1 MVREGYH
8 SISDL
13 YSSEYLRY
21 INNPKNLIHKKEK
34 EKEKTKNKDDIGV
47 NNENKIIRH
56 LSHPTTDNKNKE
68 ENSYIKNK
76 NNNNTNRKENS
87 EELKKNMNQKENKK
101 KDKNKASSKK
111 KKPKPKKR
119 NEGRRAKITVN
130 NLLNNKKLPAQEI
143 IKHISQEIGTEYEK
157 EKNKMKL
164 KVKEILNGTY
174 HEPSQNETIED
185 ISNDIVDLII
195 NEQSEKNNEND
206 IFENENSDDE
216 KNVKEEKEEEK
227 NEKKEEKRRR
237 RKGKINQ
244 KDKGYL
250 SNANSKNVKTILKN
264 KII

>member
-1 MVREGYH
+1 MKLKIQILIFFL
-8 SISDL
+8 STTISL
-13 YSSEYLRY
+13 S
-21 INNPKNLIHKKEK
+21 KNL
-34 EKEKTKNKDDIGV
+34 KTK
-47 NNENKIIRH
+47 
-56 LSHPTTDNKNKE
+56 KNLETPQQILEKL
-68 ENSYIKNK
+68 
-76 NNNNTNRKENS
+76 KEN
-87 EELKKNMNQKENKK
+87 NKQLRK
-101 KDKNKASSKK
+101 
-111 KKPKPKKR
+111 
-119 NEGRRAKITVN
+119 AKITVN

-237 RKGKINQ
+237 RKGKINK

-264 KII
+264 KIGMNDMIKYILNKVNKEIEKEEKKNEEKKMMKKHLI

>member
-1 MVREGYH
+1 MKLKIQILIFFL
-8 SISDL
+8 STTISL
-13 YSSEYLRY
+13 S
-21 INNPKNLIHKKEK
+21 KNL
-34 EKEKTKNKDDIGV
+34 KTK
-47 NNENKIIRH
+47 
-56 LSHPTTDNKNKE
+56 KNLETPQQILEKL
-68 ENSYIKNK
+68 
-76 NNNNTNRKENS
+76 KEN
-87 EELKKNMNQKENKK
+87 NKQLRK
-101 KDKNKASSKK
+101 
-111 KKPKPKKR
+111 
-119 NEGRRAKITVN
+119 AKITVN

-227 NEKKEEKRRR
+227 NENKKNNGFKKCEIKIELFEFTNGGYEVHFN
-237 RKGKINQ
+237 KGIGNFTDYYSYFMDIKKYI
-244 KDKGYL
+244 KE
-250 SNANSKNVKTILKN
+250 IL
-264 KII
+264 